1 MFCLE
6 CVAAIALSASAAWTS
21 TKSARAELD
30 QYAEKIVAK
39 LDWGPVERTPPV
51 VDETRQT
58 YTTSSIEPRAEE
70 QPAIAADAVAAS
82 MSMAT

>member
-39 LDWGPVERTPPV
+39 LDWGPAERMLAV
-51 VDETRQT
+51 VDEIRQT
-58 YTTSSIEPRAEE
+58 YTTSPIKPRAEE
-70 QPAIAADAVAAS
+70 HPAIAADAAAAS
-82 MSMAT
+82 MPVAT

>member
-6 CVAAIALSASAAWTS
+6 CVAAIALSASAARTN

-58 YTTSSIEPRAEE
+58 YTTSLIEPRAEE
-70 QPAIAADAVAAS
+70 QQAIVADAAAAS